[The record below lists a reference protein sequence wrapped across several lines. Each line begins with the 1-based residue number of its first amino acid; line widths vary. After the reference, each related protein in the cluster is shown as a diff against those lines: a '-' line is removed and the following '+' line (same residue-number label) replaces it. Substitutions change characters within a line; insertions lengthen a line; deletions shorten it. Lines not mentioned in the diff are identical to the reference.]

1 MPRIHP
7 VITVTI
13 YSRPG
18 CHLCDQMKAVV
29 ERVGRSVAL
38 AVEEIDVSTDPALEA
53 RYGSEI
59 PVLLVGGTKAAKYRV
74 TEDEL
79 RRILSARAGEAGRA
93 GGAGE
98 AAGAGGIGGAGE
110 AGGTG

>member
-79 RRILSARAGEAGRA
+79 RRILTARAGEVGRA
-93 GGAGE
+93 GGG
-98 AAGAGGIGGAGE
+98 GE